1 MSRLPVSVPSVV
13 RAITVV
19 ENGRSGVAWSSFLV
33 RLKVTLHSARRGWQA
48 SPGFVG
54 DHMQGVTPVP
64 IPNTE
69 VKLLQPMILLSGK
82 VGYRRLYGP
91 RQVNPG
97 EALFVFPPSVSTTRG
112 RFQRGVAFES
122 SRVAF
127 DSTLAR
133 RWILPSEPFCGVRS
147 QCGMSAW
154 DVDRPLGRGIAAIR
168 T

>member
-91 RQVNPG
+91 RQVKLG
-97 EALFVFPPSVSTTRG
+97 EALFVFALSFR
-112 RFQRGVAFES
+112 RHWLI
-122 SRVAF
+122 
-127 DSTLAR
+127 LAR
-133 RWILPSEPFCGVRS
+133 RGFPTGRRIRRSSAPCHGVPHGGESRW
-147 QCGMSAW
+147 QGVPAGDC
-154 DVDRPLGRGIAAIR
+154 RNPLCVACV
-168 T
+168 